1 MAVVVTDKK
10 RRFNLVFLT
19 GGFLILNRY
28 IIREI
33 CGPIT
38 VICAV
43 LIAIF
48 SSYSAAEY
56 LADAVSGLLR
66 LDTIILM
73 ILLKI
78 AIALEVLLPTALYLS
93 VVIALGRMYRDS
105 EMVALESCGVGTL
118 RVIKSVFYLSLMTA
132 VLVASISLFVRPW
145 AYKKIYWLKALSVSN
160 VDFSQMEAGN
170 FYELQ
175 GGNVVIFAEKIHD
188 KARRGERVFIRSEE
202 GEKQQVI
209 YAKKVYERIDEAS
222 GHPVLLLRDGTIYE
236 FYQEDNKGKITQFQ
250 QATYLLTPKEIV
262 PRKYRRKAATTMYLY
277 RSDKLE
283 DIAEL
288 QWRLSTPLSAIL
300 LGLLGVPLSRA
311 NPRQGKYGKVVIA
324 VVVFAVYYNV
334 SIVAKNWIEKDVVNI
349 MVGIWWVPLLLVV
362 FMLIL
367 LWRQNVLFFRRNS

>member
-1 MAVVVTDKK
+1 VI
-10 RRFNLVFLT
+10 
-19 GGFLILNRY
+19 FLILNRY

-33 CGPIT
+33 CGPIA

-66 LDTIILM
+66 PDTVILM

-118 RVIKSVFYLSLMTA
+118 RVLKSVFYLSLMTA

-145 AYKKIYWLKALSVSN
+145 AYQKIYWLKALSASD
-160 VDFSQMEAGN
+160 VDFAQMEAGN

-188 KARRGERVFIRSEE
+188 KAKRGERVFIRSQDS
-202 GEKQQVI
+202 EKQQII
-209 YAKKVYERIDEAS
+209 YAKKVYQRVDEAS
-222 GHPVLLLRDGTIYE
+222 GYPVLLLRDGTMYDLYLSGE
-236 FYQEDNKGKITQFQ
+236 RGKITQFQ

-262 PRKYRRKAATTMYLY
+262 PQKYRRKAATTMDLY

-283 DIAEL
+283 DIAEF

-300 LGLLGVPLSRA
+300 LGLLGVPLSRT
-311 NPRQGKYGKVVIA
+311 NPRQGKYGKVVTA
-324 VVVFAVYYNV
+324 VLAFAIYYNV
-334 SIVAKNWIEKDVVNI
+334 SIVAKNWIEKDVVNAI
-349 MVGIWWVPLLLVV
+349 PGIWWVPLLLLV

-367 LWRQNVLFFRRNS
+367 LWRQNVFYFRRNFL